1 MGYITKIKGTKGQTY
16 HTGKNPNK
24 TTSFLPHNIEDKL
37 NKAAKNVKKF
47 VKELTD

>member
-1 MGYITKIKGTKGQTY
+1 MGYIVKKSKKGQIY
-16 HTGKNPNK
+16 YTGSNPQK
-24 TTSFLPHNIEDKL
+24 KTSFLPHTIEDKI

>member
-1 MGYITKIKGTKGQTY
+1 MGYITKVKGTKGQMY

-24 TTSFLPHNIEDKL
+24 TTSFLPHTIEDKI